1 MDTNQHAITSNKYD
15 AIVVGA
21 GVGGLTVASLLAY
34 EGQKVL
40 LVEKSNR
47 VGGRAKTLLGSE
59 ILEHGEIW
67 YRTMLGQQY
76 CWLAK
81 TTPDFDEIL
90 KNRLLDGY
98 HLDLGYHGVSLNGR
112 GYFYDLDQI
121 IGSGDQAGVKF
132 AGNVN
137 ATYID
142 DDWYLDFHAG
152 KLDPRI
158 AEIIEENESP
168 FLDFYFS
175 SMKMG
180 EADFRK
186 FESVSLAQWCQER
199 GIDQQHVL
207 FEMLHAVGTLITTIN
222 DPDEISIG
230 DIFRYFGEVINPRF
244 KKGVARWPSGFAVG
258 GIQKWMDSVRDR
270 FIHYGGELLLDTTL
284 QEILVADGKV
294 QGVKIRQSTG
304 KNVDIQTEI
313 VVSNIPTQETF
324 RYVDRSLFQEDY
336 VNRTEKLKSYGSIA
350 PYFGLKSLVFPQE
363 QWKLGM
369 KDTLVIPKGER
380 LSHDVY
386 MCWNIQS
393 QTDPLCAPTARHLL
407 TAYAPVTED
416 EARDKDL
423 MFWACEQIVEYLER
437 RYPGF
442 KESVEWALFP
452 VSWRLEGVAKDVN
465 QAGTLKTPVCA
476 PNVSGLFFTG
486 DTVKGYGVAMDC
498 ACAAG
503 LICAAEITGKNYGVS

>member
-1 MDTNQHAITSNKYD
+1 MKTNLYD
-15 AIVVGA
+15 AIVIGA
-21 GVGGLTVASLLAY
+21 GVGGLTVAALLAHQ
-34 EGQKVL
+34 GRKVL

-47 VGGRAKTLLGSE
+47 VGGRAKTLGGRE
-59 ILEHGEIW
+59 ILEHGETW
-67 YRTMLGQQY
+67 YRDMLGQQY

-81 TTPDFDEIL
+81 TIPTFPEIQQ
-90 KNRLLDGY
+90 NRLLDGY
-98 HLDLGYHGVSLNGR
+98 RLDLGYHGVSLNGR

-121 IGSGDQAGVKF
+121 IGSGEQAGVRF

-142 DDWYLDFHAG
+142 EDWYLDFHAG

-158 AEIIEENESP
+158 NAIVEENESS

-175 SMKMG
+175 AMKMG
-180 EADFRK
+180 EADFNR
-186 FESVSLAQWCQER
+186 FESVSLAQWCRER
-199 GIDQQHVL
+199 GIDRQHVL
-207 FEMLHAVGTLITTIN
+207 YEMLHAVGTLITTIN
-222 DPDEISIG
+222 DPDEISVG

-244 KKGVARWPSGFAVG
+244 KTGVARYPSGFAVG
-258 GIQKWMDSVRDR
+258 GIQQWMDSVRDR
-270 FIHYGGELLLDTTL
+270 FLHFSGELWLETTV
-284 QEILVADGKV
+284 QEILVAEGKV
-294 QGVKIRQSTG
+294 RGVKIRRNNGSTIE
-304 KNVDIQTEI
+304 VEAPI

-324 RYVDRSLFQEDY
+324 RYIDRALFPVEY

-350 PYFGLKSLVFPQE
+350 PYFGLKSLALPQE

-369 KDTLVIPKGER
+369 KDTLVIPKGNR
-380 LSHDVY
+380 FSHDIY

-393 QTDPLCAPTARHLL
+393 QTDPLCAPEGKHLL

-416 EARDKDL
+416 EARDKEL

-442 KESVEWALFP
+442 KESIEWALFP

-465 QAGTLKTPVCA
+465 QAGTLKTPVRA
-476 PNVSGLFFTG
+476 PNLEGLFFTG

-503 LICAAEITGKNYGVS
+503 LICASEITGQDYGVY